1 MQVGGVF
8 GGQRGGSLM
17 IVALPSPELALI
29 IKLIQSNSMGK
40 LVYAG
45 AAAVCQLI

>member
-1 MQVGGVF
+1 MQVECLGWGR
-8 GGQRGGSLM
+8 GGGSLM